1 MNERVIDLPE
11 AAQIDY
17 KWVAIGETF
26 RPEGL
31 QRPMDESHVERI
43 VAKWNDAA
51 FGTPML
57 SYREHGNRGPRGE
70 AFAIV
75 SGQHRMEAARRVG
88 KTRVFC
94 AVVYGLDDVGEARLF
109 IDEDKR
115 KPQSVLGK
123 FHLSRLAGDTEALTV
138 WEIANRCGFIIA
150 KTTGDKSKRS
160 LRCVVSLAR
169 ANRRGNLRRVLSI
182 IAGAFDYEATAAS
195 GQIVDGL
202 SMLLNLRPTIG
213 DKRLAARMSDVGHT
227 AIVQRFRSAM
237 DAFSGDGVITMANV
251 LLGIYNHRLRDD
263 AALPAITFAE
273 TRVIAPADVLAKM
286 AAKGSQISVAT
297 RAGKTLAEARAEVA
311 ARAAVNA

>member
-11 AAQIDY
+11 TAQIDY
-17 KWVAIGETF
+17 KWVAIGEAF

-31 QRPMDESHVERI
+31 QRPMDEAHVERI

-123 FHLSRLAGDTEALTV
+123 FHLSRLAGDTEAVTV
-138 WEIANRCGFIIA
+138 WEIANGCGFVIA

-169 ANRRGNLRRVLSI
+169 ANKRGNLRRVLSI
-182 IAGAFDYEATAAS
+182 IAAAFDYESTAAS

-202 SMLLNLRPTIG
+202 SMFVSLRPTVD
-213 DKRLAARMSDVGHT
+213 DKRLAARMAEVGHT

-251 LLGIYNHRLRDD
+251 ILGIYNHRLRDD
-263 AALPAITFAE
+263 AALPAITFTE
-273 TRVIAPADVLAKM
+273 TRVIAPANVLAEM
-286 AAKGSQISVAT
+286 AAKGSAVSAAT

-311 ARAAVNA
+311 ARATVNA